1 MKRFRLTQ
9 QFDAPSDVVHAA
21 YREQATWEGF
31 ADLPFLRDPVIESFV
46 PGEPTVV
53 AMRYL
58 VSVELPAP
66 ATPFIDARKLTFVEL
81 TTLRDDGTGSFVIQ
95 PDHYSHLFES
105 AGGIDIVSLDK
116 GRCERVVHGHVD
128 VTLGWTAK
136 MLEAPV
142 EDVIV
147 NGLEKALAAQ
157 ALQVPLG

>member
-1 MKRFRLTQ
+1 MKRFRVTQ

-21 YREQATWEGF
+21 YCKQETWERFGG
-31 ADLPFLRDPVIESFV
+31 LPFVGDPVIESFV
-46 PGEPTVV
+46 TGDPTTI
-53 AMRYL
+53 AMRYRI
-58 VSVELPAP
+58 SVDLPAL
-66 ATPFIDARKLTFVEL
+66 ASSFIDAKKLTFVEI
-81 TTLRDDGTGSFVIQ
+81 TTLHDDGTGSFEIQ

-105 AGGIDIVSLDK
+105 AGGIDLASLDD

-128 VTLGWTAK
+128 VTLGWTGK

-147 NGLEKALAAQ
+147 NGLKKALAAQ